1 MTDEDRLSAL
11 SEKLAKKS
19 DDDLRSKI
27 NDAFTKL
34 EANICYGMKSAP
46 VAILDIHLNMN
57 AGSSK
62 IRIGNN
68 EIVVDKR
75 WLFQCIKEQFFEKMY
90 LSEREQMYKEFLAN
104 VDFSKPR
111 KKVRSKPYI
120 KTRKRQN

>member
-19 DDDLRSKI
+19 DDNLHNKI

-34 EANICYGMKSAP
+34 EADICYGMKGAP

-57 AGSSK
+57 AGQSK

-75 WLFQCIKEQFFEKMY
+75 WLFQCIKEQLFEKMY
-90 LSEREQMYKEFLAN
+90 VSEREQMYKEFLAN
-104 VDFSKPR
+104 VDFSKPK

>member
-1 MTDEDRLSAL
+1 MTNEDRLSAL

-19 DDDLRSKI
+19 DGDLRNKI

-34 EANICYGMKSAP
+34 EADICYGMKGAP

-57 AGSSK
+57 GGSSK
-62 IRIGNN
+62 IRISNN
-68 EIVVDKR
+68 EIIVDKR

-111 KKVRSKPYI
+111 KKIRSKPYI